1 MIAADRRRVNVCV
14 VHKFSARSP
23 WTSAAPAAFCDPE
36 FIRKA
41 RVSALTAR
49 RCRRACSNGAVA
61 ASGSPDSTAPA
72 TRRMPSVTRRRP
84 SAGISRH
91 AASRAAFA
99 PALPAWRWGSRTG
112 SIDRTG
118 AFGAR
123 VRGQASHGSGVT
135 LVAGSH
141 VCRFTTVR
149 SGFHKF
155 PTQPMISP
163 DSSLRMRTR
172 IVPITINLCIC
183 EHFHRCSLQGNAR
196 KKTRRRRRRS
206 APGHACGM
214 AHGRGARLCGHRH
227 RVRGRRG

>member
-14 VHKFSARSP
+14 VHKFPAQSSRIS
-23 WTSAAPAAFCDPE
+23 TAPAAFCDPE
-36 FIRKA
+36 FIREA

-49 RCRRACSNGAVA
+49 RCRRACWNGAVA

-72 TRRMPSVTRRRP
+72 TRRMPSVIRRRP
-84 SAGISRH
+84 SVAISRH

-99 PALPAWRWGSRTG
+99 PALPAWRWGSRIG
-112 SIDRTG
+112 PIDRTG

-123 VRGQASHGSGVT
+123 VCGQASHGSGVT
-135 LVAGSH
+135 LVAWSH

-155 PTQPMISP
+155 PTQPTISP

-172 IVPITINLCIC
+172 IVPVTINLCIC
-183 EHFHRCSLQGNAR
+183 GRFHRCSSQGNAR

-214 AHGRGARLCGHRH
+214 AYGRRARLCGNRH
-227 RVRGRRG
+227 RVRWRRG